1 MKQGFKGATSWK
13 KYISEITTQIKNN
26 NLNYMIDPTFRN
38 INRLFVPSFGIEDI
52 FSRNSFDRYYIP
64 LIETFLQIL
73 MC

>member
-1 MKQGFKGATSWK
+1 
-13 KYISEITTQIKNN
+13 
-26 NLNYMIDPTFRN
+26 MIDPTFRN

-64 LIETFLQIL
+64 LIEIFLQIL